1 MVRKDLSAAQ
11 ASIPRWVVDE
21 LSRTTSATKSA
32 GAIEALAKASE
43 AFQDGAFQRAARHAT
58 QAKEFAPRYAYIREV
73 LGLATY
79 RAGDWERGL
88 AELRAYRRMSGDT
101 THLPVEMDILRALG
115 RDRAV
120 ANAWE
125 ELQKRGG
132 RASTMKEGLVVYAS
146 YLLDEGNAEEA
157 WKLLGTQRVTAQ
169 SGEADRRVWYVA
181 AKAAARLGDADAAA
195 NLRNAILEGD
205 PGFPGID
212 ELEAEIAAAGRR
224 S

>member
-1 MVRKDLSAAQ
+1 M
-11 ASIPRWVVDE
+11 
-21 LSRTTSATKSA
+21 SRTTSATKSA
-32 GAIEALAKASE
+32 GAIEALGKASE

-58 QAKEFAPRYAYIREV
+58 QAKEFAPRYAYVREV

-88 AELRAYRRMSGDT
+88 AELRTYRRMSGDT

-120 ANAWE
+120 DNAWE

-132 RASTMKEGLVVYAS
+132 RASTMKEGLVVYGS
-146 YLLDEGNAEEA
+146 YLLDKGRAETA
-157 WKLLGTQRVTAQ
+157 WELLGTQRVGPQA
-169 SGEADRRVWYVA
+169 GDADRRVWYVA
-181 AKAAARLGDADAAA
+181 ARAAAALGDAEAASR
-195 NLRNAILEGD
+195 LRNAILEGD

-212 ELEAEIAAAGRR
+212 ELESAIAAAGRR